1 MLRVSVGACGE
12 MVGVAM
18 MVVVVVVVAVTVVE
32 DNEKGR
38 EGGGGKELL
47 LPSVLRTTATT
58 WLGAGQGCGKGGL
71 ACTPCA
77 KYTR

>member
-58 WLGAGQGCGKGGL
+58 WLGAGQGWRERG
-71 ACTPCA
+71 
-77 KYTR
+77 TRVHTLC